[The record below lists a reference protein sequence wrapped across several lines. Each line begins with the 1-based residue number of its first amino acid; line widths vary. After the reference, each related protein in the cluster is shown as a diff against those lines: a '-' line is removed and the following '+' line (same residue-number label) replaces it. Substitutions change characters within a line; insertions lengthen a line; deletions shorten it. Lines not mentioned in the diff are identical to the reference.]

1 VNLTLWRADQIRP
14 LARDPARIP
23 RAAAGLADFAE
34 PVSGIWYLVSGIWY
48 LVSGIR
54 IQPYA
59 SSRRPGD
66 VLREVLPCNSSAK
79 SQMVSSCMSTAA
91 AYIHHICFIST
102 M

>member
-1 VNLTLWRADQIRP
+1 MNLTLWRADQIRP

-34 PVSGIWYLVSGIWY
+34 PVSGIWY